1 MCDCTRLQQPQRQ
14 PLHVEAPSSANNN
27 NDINSHIEEQQED
40 PFGFVQASQEG
51 PLHQS
56 LPVHHQFLLHA
67 AMDRLEE
74 MIDVTSTRSPADVAA
89 AAAAASSSAAISRH
103 HHHHHDSHNK
113 IPSGM
118 AVRKVPAKPTWG
130 VHWLGL
136 LESFGD
142 SYRVYGHIT
151 ATNIK
156 FFALTQGNADPIKVR
171 DFLNQVH
178 SNYIAYVMNPF
189 CPVREL
195 DVIDSRRFDEGMRKA
210 VYQYGQPRE
219 C

>member
-1 MCDCTRLQQPQRQ
+1 MSTLVGLAVIGKRNEPLYMCDCTRLQPQSGDT
-14 PLHVEAPSSANNN
+14 PSSDNN
-27 NDINSHIEEQQED
+27 EETQDED
-40 PFGFVQASQEG
+40 PFGFVQASQLG

-56 LPVHHQFLLHA
+56 LPVQHQFLLHA

-74 MIDVTSTRSPADVAA
+74 MIDTVSTRS
-89 AAAAASSSAAISRH
+89 SSSGSSATTSTAG
-103 HHHHHDSHNK
+103 SHMQDGK

-118 AVRKVPAKPTWG
+118 AVRKVAAKPTWG
-130 VHWLGL
+130 VHWLGM

-156 FFALTQGNADPIKVR
+156 FFALTQGNADPRKVR

-178 SNYIAYVMNPF
+178 SNYIAFVMNPF

-195 DVIDSRRFDEGMRKA
+195 NVINSRKFDEEMRKA
-210 VYQYGQPRE
+210 VHQYAQLRE